1 MTANVTSISGV
12 RAAARDKAE
21 RARVN
26 NRAAT
31 SLLVVVVVLVVI
43 GLGSTQSA
51 SSVVGIDQ
59 AADRFYFFKRQLLG
73 VGIGTVALLATA
85 RINYRSYRKLA
96 VPLFVL
102 YIGLLIAV
110 PYLSP
115 VVGGSQR
122 WIPLPGFNLQPSEL
136 AKLAVILVLAL
147 VLDKKAKLL
156 NRLGHFLVPIILIV
170 GSVGFLMM
178 KQPDLGTLIVIGG
191 AAIAVIM
198 TSSTPFR
205 YVLAMIVSSAALA
218 TRLAFS
224 EAYRVSR
231 LDGFLDPWGTAS
243 NQGYQLVQGYYAL
256 SNGGLF
262 GVGLG
267 ASRARWFY
275 LPNAHTD
282 FIFAI
287 IGEETGLIG
296 SMTVVGLF
304 AVLAFAGW
312 IVAFRAPDNFG
323 RMVAAGITVWLSFQ
337 ALVNIGGVVGLL
349 PITGIALPF
358 VSFGSAAL
366 IVSMAA
372 LGILVNIAQQGVPA
386 KRPPTRTR

>member
-1 MTANVTSISGV
+1 MTAKVTSISGV

-21 RARVN
+21 SARVN

-31 SLLVVVVVLVVI
+31 ALLVVVVVLVVI

-59 AADRFYFFKRQLLG
+59 ASDRFFFFKRQLVG
-73 VGIGTVALLATA
+73 VGIGTLALLITS
-85 RINYRSYRKLA
+85 RINYRVYRKLA
-96 VPLFVL
+96 LPLFLVC
-102 YIGLLIAV
+102 IGLLVAV
-110 PYLSP
+110 PYVSP
-115 VVGGSQR
+115 TIGGAQR
-122 WIPLPGFNLQPSEL
+122 WIPLPGFNLQPSEI
-136 AKLAVILVLAL
+136 AKLAVIMLLAI

-156 NRLGHFLVPIILIV
+156 GKFGHFLVPVALIL
-170 GSVGFLMM
+170 GSVGYLML
-178 KQPDLGTLIVIGG
+178 KQPDLGTLIVIAG
-191 AAIAVIM
+191 AAMAVIM
-198 TSSTPFR
+198 TSATPFR
-205 YVLAMIVSSAALA
+205 YVMAIVVGSVALA
-218 TRLAFS
+218 TKLALS
-224 EAYRVSR
+224 EAYRVR
-231 LDGFLDPWGTAS
+231 RFDGFLDPWGTAS
-243 NQGYQLVQGYYAL
+243 DQGYQLVQSYYAL

-296 SMTVVGLF
+296 SLTVVALF

-312 IVAFRAPDNFG
+312 IVALRAPDNFG
-323 RMVAAGITVWLSFQ
+323 RMIAAGITVWLSFQ
-337 ALVNIGGVVGLL
+337 ALVNIGGVLGML

-372 LGILVNIAQQGVPA
+372 LGILVNIAQQGVA
-386 KRPPTRTR
+386 GKR

>member
-1 MTANVTSISGV
+1 VTSNVTSISRV

-21 RARVN
+21 MARVN

-31 SLLVVVVVLVVI
+31 ALLVVVVVLIVI

-59 AADRFYFFKRQLLG
+59 QADRFFFFKKQLIG
-73 VGIGTVALLATA
+73 VGVGTVALLLAS
-85 RINYRSYRKLA
+85 RIDYRVYRKLA
-96 VPLFVL
+96 APLLIVSV
-102 YIGLLIAV
+102 GMLIAV
-110 PYLSP
+110 PYVSP
-115 VVGGSQR
+115 TIGGAQR

-136 AKLAVILVLAL
+136 AKLGVILTLAL
-147 VLDKKAKLL
+147 VLDRKANLL
-156 NRLGHFLVPIILIV
+156 TRFWHFAVPLIAIV

-178 KQPDLGTLIVIGG
+178 KQPDLGTLIVI
-191 AAIAVIM
+191 AA
-198 TSSTPFR
+198 
-205 YVLAMIVSSAALA
+205 AALA
-218 TRLAFS
+218 VVMASTTPFLYVLGLSSASIGAATMLAFS
-224 EAYRVSR
+224 ETYRLRR

-243 NQGYQLVQGYYAL
+243 DQGYQLVQGYYAL

-287 IGEETGLIG
+287 IGEETGLMG

-312 IVAFRAPDNFG
+312 IVAFRAPDRFG

-337 ALVNIGGVVGLL
+337 ALVNIGGVLGLL
-349 PITGIALPF
+349 PVTGIALPF

-386 KRPPTRTR
+386 AKK

>member
-1 MTANVTSISGV
+1 
-12 RAAARDKAE
+12 
-21 RARVN
+21 
-26 NRAAT
+26 
-31 SLLVVVVVLVVI
+31 LL
-43 GLGSTQSA
+43 T
-51 SSVVGIDQ
+51 
-59 AADRFYFFKRQLLG
+59 RFWHF
-73 VGIGTVALLATA
+73 
-85 RINYRSYRKLA
+85 A
-96 VPLFVL
+96 VPLV
-102 YIGLLIAV
+102 A
-110 PYLSP
+110 
-115 VVGGSQR
+115 
-122 WIPLPGFNLQPSEL
+122 
-136 AKLAVILVLAL
+136 
-147 VLDKKAKLL
+147 
-156 NRLGHFLVPIILIV
+156 IV

-178 KQPDLGTLIVIGG
+178 KQPDLGTLIVI
-191 AAIAVIM
+191 AA
-198 TSSTPFR
+198 
-205 YVLAMIVSSAALA
+205 AALA
-218 TRLAFS
+218 VVMASTTPFLYVLGLSSASIGAATMLAFS
-224 EAYRVSR
+224 ETYRLRR

-243 NQGYQLVQGYYAL
+243 DQGYQLVQGYYAL

-287 IGEETGLIG
+287 IGEETGLMG

-312 IVAFRAPDNFG
+312 IVAFRAPDRFG

-337 ALVNIGGVVGLL
+337 ALVNIGGVLGLL
-349 PITGIALPF
+349 PVTGIALPF

-386 KRPPTRTR
+386 AKK